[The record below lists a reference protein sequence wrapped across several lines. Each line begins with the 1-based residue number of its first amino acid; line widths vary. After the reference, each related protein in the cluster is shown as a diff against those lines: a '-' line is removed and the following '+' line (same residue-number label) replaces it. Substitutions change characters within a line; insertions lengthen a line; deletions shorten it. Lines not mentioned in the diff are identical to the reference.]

1 MQKTIKVVKV
11 VKQAS
16 FAFILSGVL
25 LGCSAHSPMIIQD
38 TTDTH
43 IISDKKYPS
52 HQDKV
57 FLTQQPLPAN
67 AEFEVIADIQV
78 GKIWYGPSNS
88 VYESMATRAREL
100 GADAVVEIRT
110 WTQPSGFSWAAPH
123 GAGKAVKLKD
133 HNIVVQMEG
142 EMK

>member
-1 MQKTIKVVKV
+1 MEKAIKTVNI

-16 FAFILSGVL
+16 FVFILSGIL
-25 LGCSAHSPMIIQD
+25 LGCSAHSPMIIHD

-43 IISDKKYPS
+43 KISENKYPS
-52 HQDKV
+52 HQNKV
-57 FLTQQPLPAN
+57 FLTQQPLPAGT
-67 AEFEVIADIQV
+67 EYEVIADIQV
-78 GKIWYGPSNS
+78 GKIWYGSSGN

-133 HNIVVQMEG
+133 HNVINQMKG

>member
-1 MQKTIKVVKV
+1 MVSET
-11 VKQAS
+11 
-16 FAFILSGVL
+16 
-25 LGCSAHSPMIIQD
+25 
-38 TTDTH
+38 
-43 IISDKKYPS
+43 KYPS

-78 GKIWYGPSNS
+78 GKIWYGSSDN

-123 GAGKAVKLKD
+123 GASKAVKLKD
-133 HNIVVQMEG
+133 QNIIEQMEG